1 MSTNEKK
8 KKKSSLL
15 SRLRVAVQKVK
26 LLLNATV
33 LSHAWHAATILRGV
47 SMSKRQISFN
57 DRPGLMMC
65 TASSDETDS
74 EGLVSPA
81 HHSLQ
86 RTISCPSD
94 DDIDK
99 RAEMFISNFRRQLNM
114 ERQIS
119 LQLRYCSQNSFE
131 LVSPWL
137 IVEVFLFIFKWRTLC
152 FFQGRTS
159 ILQSAMIAK
168 RTWTKFVKRILD
180 WFWRLRFFF
189 FFSFVKF
196 WIFGIV
202 LFLCD
207 LQRLEGPGSI
217 CCFC

>member
-47 SMSKRQISFN
+47 SLSKRQISFN

-65 TASSDETDS
+65 TASDETDS
-74 EGLVSPA
+74 EDLVSPA
-81 HHSLQ
+81 HSLQ

-99 RAEMFISNFRRQLNM
+99 RAEMFINNFRRQLKM

-119 LQLRYCSQNSFE
+119 LQLRYCRENSLE
-131 LVSPWL
+131 LVSPWI
-137 IVEVFLFIFKWRTLC
+137 IVQFSWNGGLLC
-152 FFQGRTS
+152 FFSEKDLHFCRSRWSPREHVQKLWKNDFGV
-159 ILQSAMIAK
+159 ILK
-168 RTWTKFVKRILD
+168 DKFYG
-180 WFWRLRFFF
+180 FFF

-202 LFLCD
+202 LILGD
-207 LQRLEGPGSI
+207 LQQLE
-217 CCFC
+217 

>member
-1 MSTNEKK
+1 MLLGAPSISLEPSNKNMCPIGPGPDNIGPTGPDR
-8 KKKSSLL
+8 KKSFLL
-15 SRLRVAVQKVK
+15 SRLRVAVKKMK
-26 LLLNATV
+26 LLLSATV

-99 RAEMFISNFRRQLNM
+99 RAEMFIRKDLHFAVCDDRQENVDKIC
-114 ERQIS
+114 EKD
-119 LQLRYCSQNSFE
+119 FG
-131 LVSPWL
+131 L
-137 IVEVFLFIFKWRTLC
+137 ILK
-152 FFQGRTS
+152 
-159 ILQSAMIAK
+159 AK
-168 RTWTKFVKRILD
+168 
-180 WFWRLRFFF
+180 
-189 FFSFVKF
+189 
-196 WIFGIV
+196 
-202 LFLCD
+202 
-207 LQRLEGPGSI
+207 RLEGPGSI

>member
-1 MSTNEKK
+1 
-8 KKKSSLL
+8 
-15 SRLRVAVQKVK
+15 
-26 LLLNATV
+26 
-33 LSHAWHAATILRGV
+33 
-47 SMSKRQISFN
+47 MSKRQISFN

-131 LVSPWL
+131 LVSP
-137 IVEVFLFIFKWRTLC
+137 
-152 FFQGRTS
+152 
-159 ILQSAMIAK
+159 
-168 RTWTKFVKRILD
+168 
-180 WFWRLRFFF
+180 
-189 FFSFVKF
+189 
-196 WIFGIV
+196 
-202 LFLCD
+202 
-207 LQRLEGPGSI
+207 
-217 CCFC
+217 